1 MNIRAIYPGSFDP
14 ITNGHLDLILRGN
27 KLFRKL
33 IVAVAENPLKKPFFS
48 IEERMHMVREAIEG
62 YPEVDVVPF
71 NSLLI
76 DCVRQYNAQ
85 VIIRGL
91 RAVSDFEYELQM
103 ALVNRQQDENIETV
117 FMMPD
122 ENHIYLSSSIVKELA
137 LFGGRTEDMV
147 PPCVVEKLKEL
158 YHRGKAGK

>member
-14 ITNGHLDLILRGN
+14 ITNGHLDLIVRGN
-27 KLFRKL
+27 KLFSNL
-33 IVAVAENPLKKPFFS
+33 IVAVAENPLKRPFFK
-48 IEERMHMVREAIEG
+48 IEERLAMVRETIEP
-62 YPEVDVVPF
+62 YPEVDAVSF
-71 NSLLI
+71 DCLLI
-76 DCVRQYNAQ
+76 DCVKKYNAQ

-137 LFGGRTEDMV
+137 QFGGKIEDMV
-147 PPCVVEKLKEL
+147 PTCVVERIKGL
-158 YHRGKAGK
+158 YKKD

>member
-14 ITNGHLDLILRGN
+14 ITNGHLDLIIRGN
-27 KLFRKL
+27 KLFSKL
-33 IVAVAENPLKKPFFS
+33 IVAVAENPLKRPFFK
-48 IEERMHMVREAIEG
+48 IEERLAMVRESIEP
-62 YPEVDVVPF
+62 YPEVDAVSF
-71 NSLLI
+71 DCLLI
-76 DCVRQYNAQ
+76 DFVKKFNAQ

-103 ALVNRQQDENIETV
+103 ALVNRQQDEKIDTV

-137 LFGGRTEDMV
+137 QFGGRIEDMV
-147 PPCVVEKLKEL
+147 PPSVVEKMKRLQK
-158 YHRGKAGK
+158 KD

>member
-27 KLFRKL
+27 RLFRKL
-33 IVAVAENPLKKPFFS
+33 IVAVAENPTKRPFFS
-48 IEERMHMVREAIEG
+48 LEERLDMVREAIKDH
-62 YPEVDVVPF
+62 PEVDVVPF
-71 NSLLI
+71 CCLLI
-76 DCVRQYNAQ
+76 DCAREYNAQ

-137 LFGGRTEDMV
+137 QFGGRIDEMV
-147 PPCVVEKLKEL
+147 PPCVAKKLNDL
-158 YHRGKAGK
+158 YGKDS

>member
-1 MNIRAIYPGSFDP
+1 MNICAIYPGSFDP
-14 ITNGHLDLILRGN
+14 ITNGHLDLIIRGN

-48 IEERMHMVREAIEG
+48 LEERMLMVREAVKA

-71 NSLLI
+71 DSLLI
-76 DCVRQYNAQ
+76 DCVREHNAQ

-147 PPCVVEKLKEL
+147 PSSVVEKLKGL
-158 YHRGKAGK
+158 YRKGK

>member
-1 MNIRAIYPGSFDP
+1 MDIVAIYPGSFDP
-14 ITNGHLDLILRGN
+14 ITNGHIDLIRRGR
-27 KLFRKL
+27 KLFSKL
-33 IVAVAENPLKKPFFS
+33 IVAVAAYPLKSPYFDIHERIAMVKEAVKPFKG
-48 IEERMHMVREAIEG
+48 V
-62 YPEVDVVPF
+62 EVISFDC
-71 NSLLI
+71 LLI
-76 DCVRQYNAQ
+76 ECVKTHNAQ

-137 LFGGRTEDMV
+137 HYGGRIEDMV
-147 PPCVVEKLKEL
+147 PSCVAARFKK
-158 YHRGKAGK
+158 R

>member
-14 ITNGHLDLILRGN
+14 ITNGHLDLIIRGN
-27 KLFRKL
+27 KLFSKL
-33 IVAVAENPLKKPFFS
+33 IVAVAENPLKKPFFK
-48 IEERMHMVREAIEG
+48 IEERLAMVRESIEPYFG
-62 YPEVDVVPF
+62 VEVIAFD
-71 NSLLI
+71 SLLI
-76 DCVRQYNAQ
+76 DCMKKNNAQ

-103 ALVNRQQDENIETV
+103 ALVNRQQNEDIETV

-137 LFGGRTEDMV
+137 QFGGRIEDMV
-147 PPCVVEKLKEL
+147 PPCVVSRIK
-158 YHRGKAGK
+158 KALSIKD

>member
-1 MNIRAIYPGSFDP
+1 MNICAIYPGSFDP
-14 ITNGHLDLILRGN
+14 ITNGHLDLIIRGN

-33 IVAVAENPLKKPFFS
+33 IVAVAENPLKRPFFK
-48 IEERMHMVREAIEG
+48 IEERLAMVRETINP
-62 YPEVDVVPF
+62 YPEVDVVSF
-71 NSLLI
+71 NCLLI
-76 DCVRQYNAQ
+76 DCVKRYDAQ

-91 RAVSDFEYELQM
+91 RAVSDFESELQM

-137 LFGGRTEDMV
+137 QFGGRIEDMV
-147 PPCVVEKLKEL
+147 PPCVFEKIKKL
-158 YHRGKAGK
+158 YKKD

>member
-1 MNIRAIYPGSFDP
+1 MNICAIYPGSFDP
-14 ITNGHLDLILRGN
+14 ITNGHLDLILRGD

-33 IVAVAENPLKKPFFS
+33 IVAVAENSLKSHFFS
-48 IEERMHMVREAIEG
+48 IGERVAMVREAVKQ
-62 YPEVDVVPF
+62 YPDVDVVSF
-71 NSLLI
+71 DCLLV
-76 DCVRQYNAQ
+76 DCLRKHKAN

-103 ALVNRQQDENIETV
+103 ALVNRKQDETIETV

-137 LFGGRTEDMV
+137 QFGGAIDDMV
-147 PPCVVEKLKEL
+147 PPCVAKRLKKLSN
-158 YHRGKAGK
+158 R

>member
-1 MNIRAIYPGSFDP
+1 M
-14 ITNGHLDLILRGN
+14 
-27 KLFRKL
+27 
-33 IVAVAENPLKKPFFS
+33 KKPFFS
-48 IEERMHMVREAIEG
+48 LEERMNMVRGAIEAH
-62 YPEVDVVPF
+62 PEVDVVPF
-71 NSLLI
+71 DSLLI
-76 DCVRQYNAQ
+76 DCVRQHNAQ

-137 LFGGRTEDMV
+137 LFRGRIDDMV
-147 PPCVVEKLKEL
+147 PPCVAEKFKGLYLK
-158 YHRGKAGK
+158 GK

>member
-1 MNIRAIYPGSFDP
+1 MNICAIYPGSFDP
-14 ITNGHLDLILRGN
+14 ITNGHLDLIIRGN
-27 KLFRKL
+27 KFFRKL
-33 IVAVAENPLKKPFFS
+33 IVAVAENPIKRPFFS
-48 IEERMHMVREAIEG
+48 IEERLAMVRDAVKAC
-62 YPEVDVVPF
+62 PEVDVIPF
-71 NSLLI
+71 DCLLI
-76 DCVRQYNAQ
+76 ECVRKCDAQ

-137 LFGGRTEDMV
+137 QFGGKIEDMV
-147 PPCVVEKLKEL
+147 PPCVAKKLKKL
-158 YHRGKAGK
+158 FHKD